1 MNKTKK
7 IANDMIPGDIFH
19 PGEYIKDELEARG
32 LHQQDLV
39 DKMKVS
45 KSEIS
50 LIIHG
55 RRNVNP
61 RIAVL
66 LETAL
71 GIDAEFWMN
80 LQIKYDIDIIKKK
93 MLKSIRIANIP
104 TAKKEKIR
112 HLVAVA

>member
-19 PGEYIKDELEARG
+19 PGEYIKDELDARG

-55 RRNVNP
+55 HRDINAKT
-61 RIAVL
+61 AVL
-66 LETAL
+66 LEMAL

-80 LQIKYDIDIIKKK
+80 LQVKYDIDLVKKK
-93 MLKSIRIANIP
+93 FQKSIKVARISP
-104 TAKKEKIR
+104 AKKEKLR